1 MYLTG
6 KIMMKKYYLNIFLI
20 NLAFCCM
27 LQPALATRHY
37 TLQRKNKSKQHTVAK
52 KTSTHKVMATTTVH
66 KALNPAT
73 AAPKPALS
81 VSALQDT
88 TAPKVVVV
96 TSVFKPSLRSA
107 AKINLTAATAPAE
120 VSVIPLIYN
129 VPAQNLTFSYH
140 PVSIKPLALMI
151 DTALHWKKDRYI
163 KVGYGN
169 YATPYAEAGVA
180 LGDGQ
185 KSAILLHGK
194 YTSSIGNLP
203 YQNFAKGGIGANGV
217 FALPNQQQLT
227 GKIYFDNSTQ
237 YLYGFTGNNNF
248 TKEQLQQQFNAIGG
262 NFGFETTQ
270 PNDYGIAYHPEI
282 GFSSFFD
289 NRQANEMNTVIKA
302 PISKTLGKLL
312 TFEVTGLADITHLQ
326 TPDNTINN
334 NLFYVAPAL
343 SFKVPNVQIKAG
355 IQPSWD
361 NNQFSLLPDI
371 TLQANVAENQL
382 IVLAGWQGY
391 FHKNSYQSLTASN
404 PFIEQPTALFNT
416 KFTEQYAGLKGNA
429 GKHFAYLAKISFIQI
444 NNQPLFANDTA
455 AGKSQGFV
463 VLNEPKLQALR
474 LHGEISYT
482 NQKNFS
488 FIAGMDYTQY
498 TQQQVYDKPWG
509 LLPLDVTGTLRYQLT
524 KDFSLKS
531 DLFLWDGS
539 QYRDPVTLASRKLP
553 AAIDMNAGAEFA
565 VSKRLNIWLQFNN
578 IFNNKYQRWNQY
590 QVLGFNVLG
599 GIVYSFH

>member
-1 MYLTG
+1 MT
-6 KIMMKKYYLNIFLI
+6 KKYFINIWVTQ
-20 NLAFCCM
+20 LAFFCM
-27 LQPALATRHY
+27 LQTALATHHHILQKKITKKRHAIATKNLAHKTKNTHSVVTKSVIKKT
-37 TLQRKNKSKQHTVAK
+37 TLQN
-52 KTSTHKVMATTTVH
+52 
-66 KALNPAT
+66 T
-73 AAPKPALS
+73 AMPIT
-81 VSALQDT
+81 ALQDT
-88 TAPKVVVV
+88 LTPKVVVV

-107 AKINLTAATAPAE
+107 AKINLTAATAPTE
-120 VSVIPLIYN
+120 VSVIPLMYN

-140 PVSIKPLALMI
+140 PVAIKPLALMI
-151 DTALHWKKDRYI
+151 DTALHWNKDRYI

-169 YATPYAEAGVA
+169 YATPYAEVGVS
-180 LGDGQ
+180 LGDGT

-194 YTSSIGNLP
+194 YTSSKGNLP
-203 YQNFAKGGIGANGV
+203 YQNFTKGDIDGNGV

-227 GKIYFDNSTQ
+227 GKIYFNNSTQ

-248 TKEQLQQQFNAIGG
+248 TKEQLQQQFNTVGG
-262 NFGFETTQ
+262 NIGLETNQ

-289 NRQANEMNTVIKA
+289 SHQANEFNAVIKA

-312 TFEVTGLADITHLQ
+312 KFEVTGLADITHLQ
-326 TPDNTINN
+326 TPNQTINN

-343 SFKVPNVQIKAG
+343 SFKVPNVQLKAG

-361 NNQFSLLPDI
+361 NNEFSLLPDI
-371 TLQANVAENQL
+371 ALQANIAENQL

-391 FHKNSYQSLTASN
+391 YNKNTYQSLVAFN
-404 PFIEQPTALFNT
+404 PFIEQPSALFNT
-416 KFTEQYAGLKGNA
+416 KFTEQYAGIKGNA
-429 GKHFAYLAKISFIQI
+429 GKHFAYLAKISFLQI
-444 NNQPLFANDTA
+444 NHQPLFANDTA
-455 AGKSQGFV
+455 AGKSQSFV
-463 VLNEPKLQALR
+463 VLDEPKLQALR

-482 NQKNFS
+482 DQEKFS
-488 FIAGMDYTQY
+488 FIAGMDYTKY
-498 TQQQVYDKPWG
+498 TQQQLYNKPWG
-509 LLPLDVTGTLRYQLT
+509 LLPLDITGTLRYKLT
-524 KDFSLKS
+524 QDFSLKS

-565 VSKRLNIWLQFNN
+565 VSKHLNLWLQFNN